1 MIFFFFNKELRC
13 FFLVFGCIMQFQP
26 GIEPVSLAL
35 QGRLLTTGLPR
46 KSLKS
51 ELNTKEKLS
60 ALSSP

>member
-1 MIFFFFNKELRC
+1 M
-13 FFLVFGCIMQFQP
+13 VFGFIIQFQT
-26 GIEPVSLAL
+26 GIDPVSIAL